1 MKAFELHSTWKRF
14 DTPRWRRALGAG
26 CVAVL
31 CYALVRQLTHEGF
44 ALATSDLSTYYSAA
58 LAVRHG
64 ANPFTPVATWIAG
77 YQPGQNLIATHYV
90 YAPAFAVL
98 LIPLTYLPLTAA
110 FVVWDLCNVA
120 FLPATIYC
128 LARAAGVHMRALEI
142 LAVAAACSLLSTVR
156 IELSWGQSDIFL
168 LFLIAAALAARQS
181 SRPGFAGVL
190 LAVACVTKPPLLLF
204 VGFLL
209 WKRELRFAVTT
220 VASFLVLL
228 LAPFLWLGGQALRDQ
243 IAIWRFWSDQYLPFI
258 DNQSPKGVLAR
269 LFTVNPYVRPLFVEP
284 LLVTLGWLA
293 LAALLAI
300 LLLAVTRPVPL
311 GADTR
316 SLMEVGGATSVLLL
330 VSPLTEYIYVTLAV
344 LPLVALYMLLRE
356 SRWRQRPYREI
367 AIALA
372 VIWFVLCFPLEHIEH
387 TLWSK
392 MATSSPVAD
401 LYVVLSPTYVYMV
414 GVLFVVQIWALCA
427 VAHTSLWAALRELGA
442 LTRVRTQHALEAA
455 HMAIGSFLLVVLGSG
470 GSHKA

>member
-1 MKAFELHSTWKRF
+1 MKAFERHSTWRRF
-14 DTPRWRRALGAG
+14 DTAGWRRALGTG

-31 CYALVRQLTHEGF
+31 CYALVRQLTHQGF
-44 ALATSDLSTYYSAA
+44 SLAGSDLSTYYSAA
-58 LAVRHG
+58 LAVRSG
-64 ANPFTPVATWIAG
+64 ANPFIPVANWIAG
-77 YQPGQNLIATHYV
+77 YQPGQDLMATYYV
-90 YAPAFAVL
+90 YAPLFAL
-98 LIPLTYLPLTAA
+98 LLVPLTYLPLSVA
-110 FVVWDLCNVA
+110 FVIWGIGNVA
-120 FLPATIYC
+120 FLPGTIYC

-142 LAVAAACSLLSTVR
+142 LAVAATCSLLSTVR

-168 LFLIAAALAARQS
+168 LFLLAAALAAHQS

-190 LAVACVTKPPLLLF
+190 LAVACVTKPPLLLL

-220 VASFLVLL
+220 VAGFLVLL
-228 LAPFLWLGGQALRDQ
+228 LTPFVWLGGQALRDQ

-284 LLVTLGWLA
+284 VLVTLGWLA
-293 LAALLAI
+293 LAALLTI

-316 SLMEVGGATSVLLL
+316 SLMEVGGAVSVLLL

-344 LPLVALYMLLRE
+344 LPLVSLYMLLRE
-356 SRWRQRPYREI
+356 RRWWQRPYREI
-367 AIALA
+367 AVALA
-372 VIWFVLCFPLEHIEH
+372 VIWFVLCLPLEHIEH
-387 TLWSK
+387 ALWSM

-414 GVLFVVQIWALCA
+414 GVLFGVQIVALCT
-427 VAHTSLWAALRELGA
+427 VAHTSPWVALCEFGA
-442 LTRVRTQHALEAA
+442 LTRVWTRRAIEAA
-455 HMAIGSFLLVVLGSG
+455 HMAVGTVLLVVLGSG
-470 GSHKA
+470 GSHKV